1 VREQPDAPFGRGP
14 VAARVL
20 ERVIG
25 AASAAGARLPPRTA
39 HRLAVAGGTLEWA
52 ARSRKRRTLAENLG
66 HAVGLDPS
74 DPRLRAL
81 VRREIVNE
89 AHRSADLLW
98 SIGRPAEL
106 LERVRIEGREG
117 LDRALVEGRGVIL
130 AGPHI
135 GGWEVVVPVPAAEL
149 DVPVAVLVSDDWLA
163 WAVEGLRRRAGLEV
177 EYVSDGPRPLVR
189 RLRRGEVLLMF
200 ADIVPDPGVR
210 TIAVRFLDGVA
221 RLPAGPAALARMG
234 DAVIVPLAVLPLDQ
248 RAWKIEL
255 GEPIH
260 PRTSAAGPAG
270 ADRDTLQRLADAWSD
285 VIRRGPEWWAAVYPL
300 AWER

>member
-1 VREQPDAPFGRGP
+1 MIA
-14 VAARVL
+14 
-20 ERVIG
+20 

-52 ARSRKRRTLAENLG
+52 ARPGKRRTLAENLG
-66 HAVGLDPS
+66 HAVRLDPS
-74 DPRLRAL
+74 DPRVRAV

-117 LDRALVEGRGVIL
+117 LHAALAEGQGVIL

-135 GGWEVVVPVPAAEL
+135 GGWEVVVPVPATEL
-149 DVPVAVLVSDDWLA
+149 DVPLAVLATDDWLA
-163 WAVEGLRRRAGLEV
+163 WAIDGIRRRAGLEV
-177 EYVSDGPRPLVR
+177 EYVSAGPRPLIR
-189 RLRRGEVLLMF
+189 RLRRGEVILMF

-221 RLPAGPAALARMG
+221 RLPAGPAALARIAG
-234 DAVIVPLAVLPLDQ
+234 AVIVPLAVLPLDQ
-248 RAWKIEL
+248 RAWRIEL
-255 GEPIH
+255 GDPIR
-260 PRTSAAGPAG
+260 PRPSAGGPAA
-270 ADRDTLQRLADAWSD
+270 ADRDTLQRLADAWTA
-285 VIRRGPEWWAAVYPL
+285 VIRRDPEWWAAVYPL
-300 AWER
+300 AWEG